1 MGRRVS
7 DETTIRL
14 RPCHL
19 IQSIT
24 RAADILEAVGS
35 NPRGLTP
42 AEIAKTC
49 RLNHNTSYSLINTL
63 GHLGYLQRRPS
74 DGRWVLGPAI
84 AERAAERAA
93 QVEATSPPAR
103 TGG

>member
-1 MGRRVS
+1 MGRRVT

-42 AEIAKTC
+42 AEIAAAC

-93 QVEATSPPAR
+93 QVAATDAPDQAR
-103 TGG
+103 G